1 MVSFYGPEKS
11 KQAKL
16 VLAACTDGISKG
28 AHGLALNSIIKRKKK
43 KNKTLTDLD
52 LTRQALKLNTTHC
65 INYGAE
71 RGKGRSWMP
80 NSSSQIREGRVL
92 LLWKGFVIPT
102 ALHGMMG

>member
-1 MVSFYGPEKS
+1 MDSFCGPEKG

-16 VLAACTDGISKG
+16 VLAACTNGISKG
-28 AHGLALNSIIKRKKK
+28 AHGLALNSIIKCKKK
-43 KNKTLTDLD
+43 KTLPGLD

-65 INYGAE
+65 TNYCAE

-92 LLWKGFVIPT
+92 LLRKGFVIPA
-102 ALHGMMG
+102 ALHAMMG

>member
-1 MVSFYGPEKS
+1 MDSFCGPEKG

-16 VLAACTDGISKG
+16 VLAACTNGISKG
-28 AHGLALNSIIKRKKK
+28 AHGLALNSIIKCKKK
-43 KNKTLTDLD
+43 TLPGLD

-65 INYGAE
+65 TNYCAE

-92 LLWKGFVIPT
+92 LLRKGFVIPA
-102 ALHGMMG
+102 ALHAMMG